1 MSSNNSGI
9 LVEQIKIV
17 IQNPFVLPKS
27 SEEAIL
33 TSNMLYHPSIKNI
46 LPLNKY
52 PYITKDIEIPSKK
65 LYALANQGSQG
76 YASIVEFFFN
86 SEMFTKRLY
95 KYIGDNKS
103 NNNSMEEDYMNKN
116 LRKNL
121 KLMLKLLLPTIFP
134 TKANF
139 ITSFNAYIK
148 GDTSRNLYLKDS
160 MLYAVQ
166 LDGSNDVGF
175 SYLKLNDKIYTVTA
189 VTWLNDIFN
198 HPIYRNFI
206 NNFIDYTSWATTTSQ
221 SIRQNILITLKSFI
235 DRIYDEK
242 SSTQSLYIFKNLP
255 ALKLALESA
264 KKSNTGSSRVVIS
277 GEGSKEIF
285 IDNLEKMIT
294 LITDIS
300 GNQDTYTEYINCYIV
315 NKKKY
320 TTDDKSYLN
329 FIHDDYNSKFNDLE
343 YSITQNNTS
352 ITKNNCRDI
361 PSPSSVIQEL
371 FTKIDNIREYYLKIS
386 KFTITG
392 LINFDDRL
400 KKIDREIKDISLL
413 NTIHKFYVNTE
424 NVSMF
429 DLDTKDTNEL
439 EIKAKLEKSYEQ
451 YIKFITSIKT
461 LLKPM
466 RDCNTRL
473 QDSIYNYSKSIE
485 STDANIVDFNKLMKY
500 IKAKMIYLDDSSLDS
515 DIIINEMMYIESL
528 ELNVVSLDKSKTDQ
542 PHYEAYIDVDLI
554 ESVLNRSN
562 MNTFN
567 CVYKDMKLGQDLNNM
582 INRIKVFSVTK
593 YNPYTVDNHR
603 ITVTSED
610 IAKKRGDNVGDTSA
624 TANLPVPPNTNLSGN
639 KDIKSASVPPIP
651 KIINGGKTRRK
662 YKMRRIT
669 RKLNGKKRYRKS
681 YT

>member
-1 MSSNNSGI
+1 MIRAGSKNTGI

-17 IQNPFVLPKS
+17 IQNPFVLSKS
-27 SEEAIL
+27 SEEAVL
-33 TSNMLYHPSIKNI
+33 TSDMLYHPSIKNI

-52 PYITKDIEIPSKK
+52 PYITKDVEIPSKK

-76 YASIVEFFFN
+76 YALIVEFFFN
-86 SEMFTKRLY
+86 DEMFTKRLY

-103 NNNSMEEDYMNKN
+103 NNKSMKEDDMNKN

-139 ITSFNAYIK
+139 ITSFNTYIK
-148 GDTSRNLYLKDS
+148 GISTRNLYLKDS

-175 SYLKLNDKIYTVTA
+175 SYLKLNGKIYTVTA
-189 VTWLNDIFN
+189 VTWVNDIFN
-198 HPIYRNFI
+198 HPVYRNFI

-235 DRIYDEK
+235 DRIYDIK
-242 SSTQSLYIFKNLP
+242 SSTQSLYIFKNIQ
-255 ALKLALESA
+255 ALEDALANA
-264 KKSNTGSSRVVIS
+264 KKNRSESSRVIVS
-277 GEGSKEIF
+277 GEGSKEMF

-294 LITDIS
+294 LIKNIQ
-300 GNQDTYTEYINCYIV
+300 GKEAVY
-315 NKKKY
+315 KKY
-320 TTDDKSYLN
+320 ITCYNGNNKYLYTTHDRSYLN
-329 FIHDDYNSKFNDLE
+329 FTNDENKIFKEQEDLMDE
-343 YSITQNNTS
+343 D
-352 ITKNNCRDI
+352 CRNI
-361 PSPSSVIQEL
+361 FSPSSLIQEL
-371 FTKIDNIREYYLKIS
+371 FTQIDNIRDYYLKIS

-429 DLDTKDTNEL
+429 DLDTKDTTEL

-451 YIKFITSIKT
+451 YIKFITSIRT
-461 LLKPM
+461 LLKPV

-485 STDANIVDFNKLMKY
+485 SSDPNIVDFNKLMKY

-515 DIIINEMMYIESL
+515 DILAKDMNYKESL
-528 ELNVVSLDKSKTDQ
+528 ELNVVSLDKSKTEQ
-542 PHYEAYIDVDLI
+542 PHYEAYVDVDLI
-554 ESVLNRSN
+554 EAVLNRSN

-582 INRIKVFSVTK
+582 INRTKVFSVTK
-593 YNPYTVDNHR
+593 YNPYTIDNHR
-603 ITVTSED
+603 ITITAED
-610 IAKKRGDNVGDTSA
+610 IAKKQGDTIDITSASSKLPA
-624 TANLPVPPNTNLSGN
+624 TAPAPTPAAAPNINLSGN
-639 KDIKSASVPPIP
+639 KENKNASIPPIP
-651 KIINGGKTRRK
+651 KATTGGKTRRK
-662 YKMRRIT
+662 YKMRRTT
-669 RKLNGKKRYRKS
+669 RKITNRSRY
-681 YT
+681 